1 MNLLYTPVLAAGP
14 LPRADLLKATS
25 SQEERAHKAP
35 RHYITAAGA
44 KLSMEGRGGQRHT
57 WIYCKCAAS
66 AQTGGDGD
74 GHLRDTGVPE
84 GGAMHRRLRA
94 F

>member
-35 RHYITAAGA
+35 QHYITAARA
-44 KLSMEGRGGQRHT
+44 QLSIEGRADKGIHGFTVSVQRV
-57 WIYCKCAAS
+57 
-66 AQTGGDGD
+66 QTDRQGDR
-74 GHLRDTGVPE
+74 HLTDTGE
-84 GGAMHRRLRA
+84 RQCTDARML
-94 F
+94 